1 MGLARSVS
9 RYLGIQGFH
18 QKQGMLALIFVLAFM
33 ADHPWAKQHDG
44 TTMCSL
50 QTAEMDE
57 PTVEYCAARKDDS
70 NQAVDVQGNYMT
82 CFVSWINSTEG
93 VHISTMGCWLND
105 DTCKGKKECVA
116 TTRADNLYFCCCDG
130 DNCNENFRAEL
141 GTENKYTS
149 GRVISPNQ
157 RLDDQDTIVRRREN
171 ESLHEIILY
180 TLGPTSAVVFMAIM
194 GYLLY
199 RHLKPRQGP
208 RHTQLPTADPSLTIM
223 SNGYSGMIIPPR
235 PALNLQ
241 LLELKAHGRYGSVW
255 KGQLPDRFVA
265 VKIFPI
271 QDRQSWLAELEVYAL
286 PQMKHDNI
294 LKFIASEERDD
305 GDSSKLWL
313 VTEYHDRGS
322 LCDFLKGNVISWAEL
337 CKIGETMACGLAYLH
352 DEIPSTPSVKGKPAV
367 AHRDL
372 KSKNVLLK
380 QDLTACIADF
390 GLALKFEPGKGLNET
405 HPQVGTRRYMAPE
418 VLEGAICFNRDSFL
432 RIDMY
437 ACGLILWEL
446 MTRCTAVDGPVC
458 DYRLPFEAEVG
469 QQPSLEDMQTRVVTR
484 KMRPA
489 LNPLWNKHPGL
500 YGLIP
505 TVEECWDQDAEA
517 RLSAGCVQERIRQL
531 ARTVNSQQQTQ
542 LISDEAPPS
551 QFVQQQQQ
559 HYINNTNNNLN
570 SSPAPVMISS
580 SPVPSQPP
588 SSLYVVP
595 PSHSPAYAPA
605 VIDVSSDARM
615 DGCLVNS
622 HPEYHS
628 GTSC

>member
-1 MGLARSVS
+1 MGLLGNLS
-9 RYLGIQGFH
+9 RFLKMHGYHQQLGL
-18 QKQGMLALIFVLAFM
+18 LASIFVLAFL
-33 ADHPWAKQHDG
+33 ADHPSAKQHDG
-44 TTMCSL
+44 TTMCALYEAGMEES
-50 QTAEMDE
+50 T
-57 PTVEYCAARKDDS
+57 TEYCSAKKDDN
-70 NQAVDVQGNYMT
+70 NQSVDVEGNYMT
-82 CFVSWINSTEG
+82 CFVSWINSSEG
-93 VHISTMGCWLND
+93 IVQKSTQGCWLND
-105 DTCKGKKECVA
+105 ETCKGKKECVA
-116 TTRADNLYFCCCDG
+116 TSSTEKHLFFCCCDG
-130 DNCNENFRAEL
+130 DNCNSNFRAEI
-141 GTENKYTS
+141 GAESKHTPH
-149 GRVISPNQ
+149 RVVPLQ
-157 RLDDQDTIVRRREN
+157 RFDDADTIVRRREN
-171 ESLHEIILY
+171 ESLDEIILY
-180 TLGPTSAVVFMAIM
+180 TLGPTSAVVFMAIV
-194 GYLLY
+194 GYFIY
-199 RHLKPRQGP
+199 RHFRPRHEP

-223 SNGYSGMIIPPR
+223 SNGHGYSGMILPPR

-286 PQMKHDNI
+286 PQMKHDNV

-305 GDSSKLWL
+305 GDSAKLWL

-322 LCDFLKGNVISWAEL
+322 LCDFLKGNVITWADL

-352 DEIPSTPSVKGKPAV
+352 DEIPSTPSAKGKPAV

-446 MTRCTAVDGPVC
+446 MTRCTAVDVG

-500 YGLIP
+500 YGLVP

-531 ARTVNSQQQTQ
+531 ARTINSQQQTQ
-542 LISDEAPPS
+542 LISDQAPPA
-551 QFVQQQQQ
+551 QLLQQQQQ
-559 HYINNTNNNLN
+559 HYMNNNLN
-570 SSPAPVMISS
+570 STPAPVIINS
-580 SPVPSQPP
+580 SPVPQPP

-605 VIDVSSDARM
+605 VIDVSRDARL
-615 DGCLVNS
+615 DGCLANG
-622 HPEYHS
+622 HLEHHS